1 MTTMKLTK
9 RHTKPLK
16 LYSQIALLSS
26 ICLSG
31 CSSNTVFDDGSYRSI
46 GSNAPAR
53 KSSLIDKLGEETG
66 YSAEVGNQSISSE
79 ELIKQANQERYE
91 APSHVVRYGHPGIIA
106 KIVKTAQIHCREIT
120 TKIQTDEHSFWGE
133 HSGHLR
139 QCSYQFPEHCGAHKF
154 AVINY
159 ADKTAFAYLEKDSPY
174 YVIDLLEGT
183 PAAKPGLWD
192 KDDRIGSKVNNM
204 GYMLESDYNTN
215 YQVREEAPLHLGWVI
230 QASFDDEAAL
240 GKRYHQA
247 ITDIVQC
254 F

>member
-1 MTTMKLTK
+1 MKLTNT
-9 RHTKPLK
+9 HLK
-16 LYSQIALLSS
+16 SPRFCGGLALATS
-26 ICLSG
+26 ITLAG

-53 KSSLIDKLGEETG
+53 KSSIIDKLSESTG

-79 ELIKQANQERYE
+79 ELIQQANKERYQ
-91 APSHVVRYGHPGIIA
+91 APSHMVRYGHPGIID
-106 KIVKTAQIHCREIT
+106 KIVKTAKIHCREIT

-133 HSGHLR
+133 HSGHLS
-139 QCSYQFPEHCGAHKF
+139 QCTYQFPEHCGAHKF

-159 ADKTAFAYLEKDSPY
+159 ADKTAFAYLEANSPY

-215 YQVREEAPLHLGWVI
+215 YQVREETPLHLGWVI
-230 QASFDDEAAL
+230 QASFDDEATL

-247 ITDIVQC
+247 ITDVVQC